1 MALRIPRSGERTE
14 TRRERER
21 DEANHGRPG
30 NVVLNDETSSY
41 RIPSRPAGR
50 RARRARKASSVLAA
64 LAQLAQC

>member
-14 TRRERER
+14 TRRKRER